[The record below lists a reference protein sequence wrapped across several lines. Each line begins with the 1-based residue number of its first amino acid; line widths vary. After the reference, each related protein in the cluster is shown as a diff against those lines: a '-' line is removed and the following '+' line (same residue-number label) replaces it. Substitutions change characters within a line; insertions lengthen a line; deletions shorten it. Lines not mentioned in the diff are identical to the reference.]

1 MADNSIA
8 SNRSALKD
16 FLGSVATMS
25 GDLSNVT
32 APPFVLAE
40 NSTVEI
46 PQYWCDHAHLWVAPA
61 AEENV
66 ERRALLVLEG
76 FLGSLRNQQYA
87 GREEKE
93 GIKKPLNAFLG
104 ELFIGTWKEEDLGE
118 TKLVAEQVSHHPPIT
133 ACYLWNDKHGVRAEG
148 FTEQEITFSGN
159 VTIKQRGYA
168 VTHLDKYDEDY
179 LIPMP
184 GIKVKGILTGVPYP
198 ELHGDY
204 SLVGSNGY
212 TSRIKFGG
220 KSFWGGG
227 QKNGFE
233 AEMFHVD
240 KPQETLYSVKGAWN
254 GSWTVTDARTG
265 TQIDTFDVT
274 AIPSTPM
281 HVAAL
286 QDQDAWES
294 RRAWQA
300 VISALRRGDMKG
312 TADAKSVLEDGQ
324 RQMRSDEE
332 ARGEP
337 WQALFFQNVDRDPVF
352 EALAAH
358 DPSFTIDRAQG
369 FWKINTDAI
378 ARAKKPYHGAL
389 LPTNQ
394 RAQEPDSVGSDH
406 HGATNS
412 ATTTTTTTRAAHDAA
427 PAPALAAAGS
437 PPVASPAPKAP
448 QNAEEPP
455 ASPYDDDRPAAVG
468 DAPSRA
474 GAVGTGPTDAQVES
488 YLRNKYSTSS
498 RA

>member
-1 MADNSIA
+1 MADNSIV

-66 ERRALLVLEG
+66 ERRALMVLEG

-87 GREEKE
+87 GRSEKE

-168 VTHLDKYDEDY
+168 VTHIDKYNEDY

-198 ELHGDY
+198 ELQGDY
-204 SLVGSNGY
+204 ALVGSNGY

-233 AEMFHVD
+233 AELFHVD
-240 KPQETLYSVKGAWN
+240 RPQETLYSIKGAWN
-254 GSWTVTDARTG
+254 GSWTVTDARTN
-265 TQIDTFDVT
+265 TQIDSFDVA

-281 HVAAL
+281 HVAPP
-286 QDQDAWES
+286 QDQDPWES
-294 RRAWQA
+294 RRAWQD
-300 VISALRRGDMKG
+300 VIAALRRGDMKG

-332 ARGEP
+332 ARGDK
-337 WQALFFQNVDRDPVF
+337 WKALFFTNVSADPIF
-352 EALAAH
+352 ENLAKH
-358 DPSFTIDRAQG
+358 DPSFTVDRAQG
-369 FWKINTDAI
+369 FWKVNRDAV
-378 ARAKKPYHGAL
+378 ASAKQPYHGAL

-394 RAQEPDSVGSDH
+394 RTQEPESAGTDH
-406 HGATNS
+406 HGTDA
-412 ATTTTTTTRAAHDAA
+412 AAAVAHDAPHA
-427 PAPALAAAGS
+427 PS
-437 PPVASPAPKAP
+437 PSAASPARAIPAHRIAGA
-448 QNAEEPP
+448 AEEPP
-455 ASPYDDDRPAAVG
+455 ANPHDRPASVENAR
-468 DAPSRA
+468 DTPPSRTGV
-474 GAVGTGPTDAQVES
+474 GAAAVAEVGPTDAQVEA

>member
-87 GREEKE
+87 GRSEKE

-104 ELFIGTWKEEDLGE
+104 ELFIGTWKEDDLGE

-168 VTHLDKYDEDY
+168 VTHLDKYNEDY

-184 GIKVKGILTGVPYP
+184 GIKVKGIMTGVPYQ
-198 ELHGDY
+198 ELHVDY
-204 SLVGSNGY
+204 ALVGSNGY

-233 AEMFHVD
+233 AELFHVD
-240 KPQETLYSVKGAWN
+240 RPQETLYSIKGAWN
-254 GSWTVTDARTG
+254 GSWTVTDARTN
-265 TQIDTFDVT
+265 TQIDSFDVT

-281 HVAAL
+281 HVAPP
-286 QDQDAWES
+286 QDQDPWES
-294 RRAWQA
+294 RRAWQD
-300 VISALRRGDMKG
+300 VIAALRRGDMKG

-332 ARGEP
+332 ARGDK
-337 WQALFFQNVDRDPVF
+337 WKALFFTNLDADPVF
-352 EALAAH
+352 ENLAKH
-358 DPSFTIDRAQG
+358 DPTFTVDRTQG
-369 FWKINTDAI
+369 FWKVNRDAVES
-378 ARAKKPYHGAL
+378 AKQPYHGTL

-394 RAQEPDSVGSDH
+394 HTQEPESAGTDH
-406 HGATNS
+406 HGTN
-412 ATTTTTTTRAAHDAA
+412 TTTTIAHDTPHA
-427 PAPALAAAGS
+427 PNPSATSPVPAIPAHRIAG
-437 PPVASPAPKAP
+437 A
-448 QNAEEPP
+448 AEEPP
-455 ASPYDDDRPAAVG
+455 ANPHDRPAGVENTRDTPPSRTGVGAAAVG
-468 DAPSRA
+468 E
-474 GAVGTGPTDAQVES
+474 VGPTDAQVEA